1 MVYKS
6 VWLQHLSLS
15 EEKQRNWNEGTEGR
29 VFVSIKVHSLCW
41 WENTTC
47 DAMAN
52 VVKNHVRS
60 LKNTHTISGAL
71 KTDSKEICPNLVH
84 CAAADAIH
92 ILLRL
97 RVRIGGSSESTIM
110 EFLLTW
116 WLLKRKN
123 MLGPI
128 VAWKWTQMHF
138 KMSHQSLDD
147 SAEKKCSTWGHISKA
162 NSTMTVFYLKQTFV
176 KIKHIHYV
184 NLTIYKTSWLTTVL
198 F

>member
-1 MVYKS
+1 MKEQKEEYLLVSKYTAYADGKIPHAMPWLTSWKS
-6 VWLQHLSLS
+6 C
-15 EEKQRNWNEGTEGR
+15 K
-29 VFVSIKVHSLCW
+29 K
-41 WENTTC
+41 
-47 DAMAN
+47 
-52 VVKNHVRS
+52 
-60 LKNTHTISGAL
+60 LKKDTISGAI
-71 KTDSKEICPNLVH
+71 KTDSKRLLKEICPNLVH

-97 RVRIGGSSESTIM
+97 RVRIGGSSKSTIM

-128 VAWKWTQMHF
+128 VTWKWTTMHF

-162 NSTMTVFYLKQTFV
+162 NTTMTVFYLKQTFV
-176 KIKHIHYV
+176 KIQHKHYV
-184 NLTIYKTSWLTTVL
+184 NLTI
-198 F
+198 

>member
-60 LKNTHTISGAL
+60 LKKNTIYGAI
-71 KTDSKEICPNLVH
+71 KTDSKRLLKEICPNLVH
-84 CAAADAIH
+84 CAAADAVH
-92 ILLRL
+92 IPLRL
-97 RVRIGGSSESTIM
+97 RVRIGGSSKSTIM

-128 VAWKWTQMHF
+128 VTWKWTQMHF
-138 KMSHQSLDD
+138 EMSHQSLDD
-147 SAEKKCSTWGHISKA
+147 SAEKNAAHDVT
-162 NSTMTVFYLKQTFV
+162 FPKQTLPW
-176 KIKHIHYV
+176 HYFIWI
-184 NLTIYKTSWLTTVL
+184 LSD
-198 F
+198 FR